1 MSRHSFFLPAFLFLI
16 LISPAFSSL
25 TFAENPE
32 TEDQDIPQLDE
43 YVVEDSPVDDVGYTG
58 SRLGIPLKEIPATF
72 EIINQDTIRQR
83 GNRLNLDVVEGAV
96 GWSAANSPGNGTVFS
111 NRGFILNDIQILSDG
126 TRNAAPVNTSR
137 RQNSFQFKRIEVLNG
152 PASVLHGESTTS
164 GTVNYISKTPNPV
177 QYEHEAQLS
186 YGSFDTVNIGLG
198 SGGPTGLDGLS
209 YRIDGSLFDTNGF
222 VDRSGYEIYQ
232 VNGSVRYDLAP
243 NLFFTLAA
251 EYFEDD
257 IDAYYGTPLNG
268 GKIDTNIREKNYN
281 VSDNIQKMDST
292 WIRFFANW
300 KPVGWVEVKN
310 QFYYY
315 MADRRWR
322 NAEGYTFTPSTGMVS
337 IDSLADITHDQD
349 LIGNRFQVLLP
360 QPLFGQPNRFLA
372 GFEVRW
378 NDFTRD
384 ATFFNGVVTTSA
396 FNPTVGTFASAI
408 DPSPSLVSN
417 TRTKTDTTSFFFED
431 QFTVLDNLKLIGGAR
446 VDWIDVDSENL
457 ANGSR
462 VTPDFN
468 PVSWRAGVV
477 YDVLPQSTLY
487 SQYTVAVIPSFEFE
501 FGRFLTLFN
510 ELETSKQ
517 IEVGLKQGLWGN
529 RAEVN
534 IALYYLVK
542 ENIINEGPGGNAQQI
557 GEQSSK
563 GLEMSFKVRPIPA
576 WFIQGNFTVL
586 EAEFED
592 FTDFNTSA
600 VFTGNQP
607 ANIPETLA
615 NFWTGYQV
623 NQYLEFGGNLRYV
636 SRRWGDNPNTFSLPA
651 YYTLGLHSTVTYKQ
665 LQFTLRGRNITGQVI
680 ALRSETDFGPQVQIA
695 NPASVEFMITIRN

>member
-1 MSRHSFFLPAFLFLI
+1 MSRRSFFLPAFLFLI
-16 LISPAFSSL
+16 LISPVFSSL

-43 YVVEDSPVDDVGYTG
+43 YVVEDSPVDDVGYTA

-72 EIINQDTIRQR
+72 EVITQDTIRQR
-83 GNRLNLDVVEGAV
+83 GNSLNLDAVEGVV
-96 GWSAANSPGNGTVFS
+96 GWSGANSPGNGTVFS

-152 PASVLHGESTTS
+152 PASVLHGESTTG

-186 YGSFDTVNIGLG
+186 YGSFDTLNVGLG

-209 YRIDGSLFDTNGF
+209 YRVDGSILDTNGY
-222 VDRSGYEIYQ
+222 VDRSGYDIYQ
-232 VNGSVRYDLAP
+232 VNGTLRYDVAP
-243 NLFFTLAA
+243 NLFVTLTG

-268 GKIDTNIREKNYN
+268 GKIDTSIRKRNYN
-281 VSDNIQKMDST
+281 VSDNTQRMRSN
-292 WIRFFANW
+292 WFRFFVNW
-300 KPVGWVEVKN
+300 NPAGWFKVKN

-315 MADRRWR
+315 SADRRWR

-337 IDSLADITHDQD
+337 IDTLADITHDQN

-360 QPLFGQPNRFLA
+360 HPLFGQPNRFLF

-378 NDFTRD
+378 NDFHRNAMFYD
-384 ATFFNGVVTTSA
+384 GAVSVSA
-396 FNPTVGTFASAI
+396 FNPMVGTFNSTI
-408 DPSPSLVSN
+408 SPGSLAQFN
-417 TRTKTDTTSFFFED
+417 TKTKTDTTSLFFED
-431 QFTVLDNLKLIGGAR
+431 QFTVLDNLKVVGGAR
-446 VDWIDVDSENL
+446 VDWIDVDANNL
-457 ANGSR
+457 GTGVR
-462 VTPDFN
+462 VKPSFTPAT
-468 PVSWRAGVV
+468 WRVGVV
-477 YDVLPQSTLY
+477 YNVLPQSTLY
-487 SQYTVAVIPSFEFE
+487 TQYTTGAIPSFEFE
-501 FGRFLTLFN
+501 FGRFLTLFP
-510 ELETSKQ
+510 ELETSEQ

-534 IALYYLVK
+534 IALYYVVK
-542 ENIINEGPGGNAQQI
+542 ENIINEGPGGSAQQI

-563 GLEMSFKVRPIPA
+563 GIEVSFTVRPIPA
-576 WFIQGNFTVL
+576 WFIQGNFTAL
-586 EAEFED
+586 NAKFED
-592 FTDFNTSA
+592 FKDFNTSA

-607 ANIPETLA
+607 ANIPETIA
-615 NFWTGYQV
+615 NFWTGYQL
-623 NQYLEFGGNLRYV
+623 NPYLEFGGNLH
-636 SRRWGDNPNTFSLPA
+636 
-651 YYTLGLHSTVTYKQ
+651 YTLGLYSTVTYKQ

-695 NPASVEFMITIRN
+695 NPASVEFMIIIRN